1 MDEEKM
7 ISDMRK
13 VLLDYCIT
21 DLRSNEAARNGHKDD
36 YTVLDYGK
44 YVGAKTL
51 AITVLEHIPEYCQDD
66 KKKMKEFLFGVHEE
80 ATSKASQRIL
90 TAEDEQR
97 LSMLALQMAG
107 PLKEELCTQYDENDL
122 VWGHCR
128 THRSSS
134 DGAKRVRV
142 CPAWDDKT
150 MSCMLDKKEILFK
163 KRGEKNGH

>member
-51 AITVLEHIPEYCQDD
+51 AITVLEHIPEYVQDN
-66 KKKMKEFLFGVHEE
+66 KKKMKEFFFGVHEE
-80 ATSKASQRIL
+80 AMSKASQRIM
-90 TAEDEQR
+90 TAEDERR
-97 LSMLALQMAG
+97 LAMLALQMTG
-107 PLKEELCTQYDENDL
+107 PLKEELCTQYDEDNP
-122 VWGHCR
+122 VWGHCW
-128 THRSSS
+128 TNRSSA
-134 DGAKRVRV
+134 DGPKHVHV

-150 MSCMLDKKEILFK
+150 MSCMLDKREILFRK
-163 KRGEKNGH
+163 KR

>member
-13 VLLDYCIT
+13 VLLDYCVT
-21 DLRSNEAARNGHKDD
+21 DLRSNNAARNGHKDD

-66 KKKMKEFLFGVHEE
+66 KKKMKEFFFGVHEE
-80 ATSKASQRIL
+80 AMSKASQRAF
-90 TAEDEQR
+90 TPADEQKLAE
-97 LSMLALQMAG
+97 LSIYMADTI
-107 PLKEELCTQYDENDL
+107 KADLCTRFSEDSEF
-122 VWGHCR
+122 GHCWSYQSSPDMP
-128 THRSSS
+128 THRHI
-134 DGAKRVRV
+134 
-142 CPAWDDKT
+142 CPAWDKES
-150 MSCMLDKKEILFK
+150 MSCMLDKREILFR

>member
-1 MDEEKM
+1 MDKEKM

-66 KKKMKEFLFGVHEE
+66 KKKMKEFFFDVYEE
-80 ATSKASQRIL
+80 AMSKAGQRAL
-90 TAEDEQR
+90 TPADEQK
-97 LSMLALQMAG
+97 LAELALYMADTI
-107 PLKEELCTQYDENDL
+107 KADLCTRFSEDSEF
-122 VWGHCR
+122 GHCWSYQSSPDLPI
-128 THRSSS
+128 HRHI
-134 DGAKRVRV
+134 
-142 CPAWDDKT
+142 CPAWDKES
-150 MSCMLDKKEILFK
+150 MSCILDKRETIFK
-163 KRGEKNGH
+163 KRGEKNGY

>member
-21 DLRSNEAARNGHKDD
+21 DLRSNQAARNGHKDD

-66 KKKMKEFLFGVHEE
+66 KKKMKEFFFGVYEE
-80 ATSKASQRIL
+80 AMSKASQRAF
-90 TAEDEQR
+90 TPADEQK
-97 LSMLALQMAG
+97 LAELALYMADT
-107 PLKEELCTQYDENDL
+107 LKADLCTRFSEDSEF
-122 VWGHCR
+122 GHCWSYQR
-128 THRSSS
+128 SPDMPMHRHI
-134 DGAKRVRV
+134 
-142 CPAWDDKT
+142 CPAWDNES
-150 MSCMLDKKEILFK
+150 MSCMLDKRETLFR
-163 KRGEKNGH
+163 KRGEKNGY

>member
-13 VLLDYCIT
+13 VLLDYCVN

-36 YTVLDYGK
+36 YMDYGK
-44 YVGAKTL
+44 YVGAETL

-66 KKKMKEFLFGVHEE
+66 KKKMKEFFFGVHEE
-80 ATSKASQRIL
+80 AMSKASQRIL
-90 TAEDEQR
+90 TTEDERR
-97 LSMLALQMAG
+97 LAVLALQMTG
-107 PLKEELCTQYDENDL
+107 PLKEELCTQYDEDNP

-128 THRSSS
+128 THRSS
-134 DGAKRVRV
+134 DGAKRVGV

-150 MSCMLDKKEILFK
+150 MSCMLDKQEILFRK
-163 KRGEKNGH
+163 KR

>member
-7 ISDMRK
+7 IGDMRK

-21 DLRSNEAARNGHKDD
+21 DLRSNNAARNGHKDD

-66 KKKMKEFLFGVHEE
+66 KKKIKEFFFGVYEE

-90 TAEDEQR
+90 TTEDERR
-97 LSMLALQMAG
+97 LAVLALQMAG
-107 PLKEELCTQYDENDL
+107 PLKEELCTQYDENDP

-128 THRSSS
+128 TYRSS
-134 DGAKRVRV
+134 DGAKRVGV

-150 MSCMLDKKEILFK
+150 MSCMLDKQEILFK
-163 KRGEKNGH
+163 KRGENNGY

>member
-21 DLRSNEAARNGHKDD
+21 DLRSNDAARNGHKDD

-80 ATSKASQRIL
+80 ATSKASVGDYII
-90 TAEDEQR
+90 TGVHGEQHPCKPVF
-97 LSMLALQMAG
+97 S
-107 PLKEELCTQYDENDL
+107 
-122 VWGHCR
+122 
-128 THRSSS
+128 
-134 DGAKRVRV
+134 
-142 CPAWDDKT
+142 
-150 MSCMLDKKEILFK
+150 K
-163 KRGEKNGH
+163 KRMNP

>member
-7 ISDMRK
+7 ISDIRK

-51 AITVLEHIPEYCQDD
+51 AITVLERIPEYVQDN
-66 KKKMKEFLFGVHEE
+66 KKKMKEFFFGVHEE
-80 ATSKASQRIL
+80 AMSKASQRIM
-90 TAEDEQR
+90 TAEDERR
-97 LSMLALQMAG
+97 LAMLALQF
-107 PLKEELCTQYDENDL
+107 
-122 VWGHCR
+122 R
-128 THRSSS
+128 
-134 DGAKRVRV
+134 
-142 CPAWDDKT
+142 
-150 MSCMLDKKEILFK
+150 

>member
-51 AITVLEHIPEYCQDD
+51 AITVLEHIPEYVQDD
-66 KKKMKEFLFGVHEE
+66 KKKMKEFFFGVHEE
-80 ATSKASQRIL
+80 AMHKASQNIF
-90 TAEDEQR
+90 TAADER
-97 LSMLALQMAG
+97 NLAA
-107 PLKEELCTQYDENDL
+107 L
-122 VWGHCR
+122 VLYISR
-128 THRSSS
+128 
-134 DGAKRVRV
+134 
-142 CPAWDDKT
+142 
-150 MSCMLDKKEILFK
+150 
-163 KRGEKNGH
+163 KRGENDGH

>member
-66 KKKMKEFLFGVHEE
+66 KKKMKEFLFGVNEE

-90 TAEDEQR
+90 TAEDKPKRFLLCDDIEEWKGTGYK
-97 LSMLALQMAG
+97 SGAG
-107 PLKEELCTQYDENDL
+107 ERY
-122 VWGHCR
+122 
-128 THRSSS
+128 
-134 DGAKRVRV
+134 
-142 CPAWDDKT
+142 
-150 MSCMLDKKEILFK
+150 F
-163 KRGEKNGH
+163 